1 MINLNGNLKSVNNSI
16 SANNRGFLYGDGVFD
31 VIKYSAGKLFFW
43 EEHYLRLM
51 ASMRILRMNI
61 PDIFT
66 LEYLENE
73 ILKTI
78 QANELTDKT
87 VKVSLIIVRAEGG
100 EYTPD
105 NFFVDY
111 CIQVQELSSPFYQN
125 LDIPY
130 EVELYKDF
138 YVQADL
144 LSTLKTTNRLI
155 NIVGSIFAQ
164 ENDYQNCILLN
175 HQKNVVGFLNGNLFL
190 VVDNQIITPPLTDG
204 AINGITRKKLIDVIK
219 KTNEY
224 SIIEKTISPFDLQK
238 ADELFLTNTT
248 LGIQSVSKYRKKE
261 FQNKIAKN
269 ILGKLNTIARL
280 E

>member
-1 MINLNGNLKSVNNSI
+1 M
-16 SANNRGFLYGDGVFD
+16 
-31 VIKYSAGKLFFW
+31 
-43 EEHYLRLM
+43 
-51 ASMRILRMNI
+51 
-61 PDIFT
+61 
-66 LEYLENE
+66 
-73 ILKTI
+73 
-78 QANELTDKT
+78 
-87 VKVSLIIVRAEGG
+87 
-100 EYTPD
+100 
-105 NFFVDY
+105 
-111 CIQVQELSSPFYQN
+111 
-125 LDIPY
+125 
-130 EVELYKDF
+130 ELYKDF

-248 LGIQSVSKYRKKE
+248 IGIQSVSKYRKKE

>member
-1 MINLNGNLKSVNNSI
+1 M
-16 SANNRGFLYGDGVFD
+16 
-31 VIKYSAGKLFFW
+31 
-43 EEHYLRLM
+43 
-51 ASMRILRMNI
+51 
-61 PDIFT
+61 
-66 LEYLENE
+66 
-73 ILKTI
+73 
-78 QANELTDKT
+78 
-87 VKVSLIIVRAEGG
+87 
-100 EYTPD
+100 
-105 NFFVDY
+105 
-111 CIQVQELSSPFYQN
+111 
-125 LDIPY
+125 
-130 EVELYKDF
+130 
-138 YVQADL
+138 
-144 LSTLKTTNRLI
+144 
-155 NIVGSIFAQ
+155 GSIFAQ

-248 LGIQSVSKYRKKE
+248 IGIQSVSKYRKKE

>member
-248 LGIQSVSKYRKKE
+248 LGIQSVRK
-261 FQNKIAKN
+261 
-269 ILGKLNTIARL
+269 
-280 E
+280 

>member
-1 MINLNGNLKSVNNSI
+1 MINLNGNLQSVNNSI

-73 ILKTI
+73 IFKTI
-78 QANELTDKT
+78 QGNELTDKT

-111 CIQVQELSSPFYQN
+111 CIQVQELSSPF
-125 LDIPY
+125 
-130 EVELYKDF
+130 
-138 YVQADL
+138 
-144 LSTLKTTNRLI
+144 
-155 NIVGSIFAQ
+155 
-164 ENDYQNCILLN
+164 YQNCILLN

-248 LGIQSVSKYRKKE
+248 VGIQSVSKYRKKE